1 MRIGLDGIPLATP
14 RTGVGHY
21 TFELARHLALA
32 APDHKFQLVSPFTFD
47 PPIDDAGLPSNL
59 KAIRPQV
66 GAWRRRWFAIGLPLY
81 LRQAAID
88 LFHGTNYD
96 VPLWSKRPAV
106 LTIHDLSLLLYGSTH
121 EGRLARR
128 GRYRIPIMARR
139 AAAIITPSQAVKAE
153 VSRYLKINS
162 SKLFVVPEAARSFF
176 KPVPSAE
183 SDAVRRRFKIDGNF
197 ILYVGTIE
205 PRKNLITLLQ
215 AFEEIL
221 RHTERKPQLVIAGKV
236 GWLTDKLFTRAGQ
249 SDAAD
254 RLVFTGYVADEELR
268 ALYSAAT
275 LFVYPSVYEGFGLPV
290 LEAMAC
296 GAPVITSDIPSL
308 SETAGKAAR
317 LVSPHDPQALAR
329 NVVELLENESERQYL
344 SQAGIQQAQQFSWE
358 KAARSTLDVYAE
370 VISRTAK
377 HVARAQL

>member
-32 APDHKFQLVSPFTFD
+32 ASDHKFQLVSPFAFD
-47 PPIDDAGLPSNL
+47 PPIADEELPSNL

-66 GAWRRRWFAIGLPLY
+66 GAWRRRWFAVGLPLY

-96 VPLWSKRPAV
+96 VPLWSKCPSV

-128 GRYRIPIMARR
+128 GRYRLPIMARR
-139 AAAIITPSQAVKAE
+139 AAAIITPSEAVKRE
-153 VSRYLKINS
+153 VSQYLKIKP

-176 KPVPSAE
+176 RPVTPEE
-183 SDAVRRRFKIDGNF
+183 SEKVRRRFKIEGDF
-197 ILYVGTIE
+197 ILCVGTIE

-215 AFEEIL
+215 AFEEVV
-221 RHTERKPQLVIAGKV
+221 RHTQLKPQLVVAGKV
-236 GWLTDKLFTRAGQ
+236 GWLTDKLFSRADQ

-254 RLVFTGYVADEELR
+254 RLVFTGYLGDDELR
-268 ALYSAAT
+268 ALYSAASV
-275 LFVYPSVYEGFGLPV
+275 FVYPSIYEGFGLPV

-308 SETAGKAAR
+308 NETAGNAAR
-317 LVSPHDPQALAR
+317 LVSPNDAQALAK
-329 NVVELLENESERQYL
+329 NVVDLLENKSEQQYL
-344 SQAGIQQAQQFSWE
+344 SQAGIKHSQQFSWE
-358 KAARSTLDVYAE
+358 KTARATLDVYSE
-370 VISRTAK
+370 VVTRTSKNLASR
-377 HVARAQL
+377 QL